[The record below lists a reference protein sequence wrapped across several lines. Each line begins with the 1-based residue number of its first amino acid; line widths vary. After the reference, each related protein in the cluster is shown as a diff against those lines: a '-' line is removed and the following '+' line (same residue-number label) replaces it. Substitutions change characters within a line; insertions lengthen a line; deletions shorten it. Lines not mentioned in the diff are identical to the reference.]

1 MPCGTYDRSSTTSC
15 RLKPLQDGSKIAYKT
30 LQEGL
35 HSLAMRIFLI
45 LAPLLS
51 SAVIIPVPLT
61 CAPNCLPAI
70 TSAITACESQN
81 PCTVQLDTGIY
92 PLVAPAYS
100 SLFNINNA
108 QNFVFQGAG
117 EDTVL
122 QLKDIATVFSI
133 SGGANVTFS
142 SFTIDHYR
150 VPFTFGL
157 STGDGP
163 QGSELTFDPSQY
175 PINLTEFPW
184 QGRAQSVLGYDI
196 VKGRVSA
203 PPNVT
208 DIYSL
213 DNPIPLTYLS
223 PSVLRL
229 EGTHLKQGQWMILR
243 HQVYSYNAFGFYG
256 TAGVTVQ
263 QVTLLS
269 LGGMGIYT
277 DRCTGITI
285 DGLQIKKAPGRP
297 MSICADGVHFSNTRG
312 GAVVVQNSLF
322 EGQGDDGINIPTIFQ
337 AIGWVSADGLSIQV
351 QGRGQPLPA
360 SPLASSGDTLN
371 VFNSTSLAPLGT
383 SQVASIGPNHTIVL
397 STPLPQGSGVY
408 SLVNVAQEYPSTTLI
423 FNNTFKNNR
432 ARGALLK
439 VSNMLATGNTF
450 EGTTLPAI
458 KTETDGCYWL
468 EGHPVANWSVQR
480 NTFNECNL
488 WLSGGDIEV
497 DNSVPVM
504 KGGVPVPNT
513 CTSWKGMESQVQH
526 NLNISGNTFTSL
538 ASAIHVV
545 STDGVE
551 VLGNTITRG
560 GTSPPQ
566 YDIWGEGTINANVQ
580 GNVCDGGSCVISG
593 L

>member
-1 MPCGTYDRSSTTSC
+1 
-15 RLKPLQDGSKIAYKT
+15 
-30 LQEGL
+30 
-35 HSLAMRIFLI
+35 MRIFLF

-51 SAVIIPVPLT
+51 SAIVIPVPLT
-61 CAPNCLPAI
+61 CVPNCLPAI
-70 TSAITACESQN
+70 TAAITACGSQN
-81 PCTVQLDTGIY
+81 PCTVQLDTGTY

-142 SFTIDHYR
+142 SFSIDHYR
-150 VPFTFGL
+150 VPYTFGL
-157 STGDGP
+157 TTGDGP

-213 DNPIPLTYLS
+213 DSPIPLTYLS

-285 DGLQIKKAPGRP
+285 DGLQIKKAFGRP

-423 FNNTFKNNR
+423 FNNTFRNNR

-458 KTETDGCYWL
+458 KTETDGCYWY
-468 EGHPVANWSVQR
+468 EGHPVANWSVQQ

-504 KGGVPVPNT
+504 KGGVPVPNA